1 MEPNPSTLLVPTKF
15 AQFAKSCASKAR
27 LPVEVQTYAR
37 LTATQLKRLQ
47 KECIILVADLEQFAQ
62 LAKQNTFSPDVGI
75 PGKALL
81 MTDREDWPSYPFL
94 LNRCFDIVAEDI
106 SQRTLAFKV
115 SRFIQDLKFD
125 SDYNT
130 LKDHDLKAAQDLNS
144 LNEIGMAL
152 STEKDLEG
160 LLDLIISRSR
170 EMTWADAGTLYLVEA
185 DPNLEEDPKDFLKDK
200 KMRFAVAQTES
211 RDVPFKSFTM
221 PINKASIQG
230 YVAITQRP
238 LNFADVYD
246 LDPSKEYKWGG
257 REFDALIKYRNMSM
271 LTVPMVNYRGE
282 TIGILQLINRKKSPG
297 LKLGEP
303 ETIPENLQP
312 FTDYD
317 EKVALSIASQASIA
331 IQNTQLVDSI
341 KGLFDGFIAASVR
354 AIEARDPTTG
364 GHSQRVATLTVALAE
379 QVDRSQAKKFKE
391 FRLTEE
397 TLQEIRYASLLHD
410 FGKIGVRENVLIK
423 AKKLFPHELQAIQDR
438 FNLIR
443 SKVQLKSAEKQVSL
457 FLKKSPVEAK
467 ALMESA
473 IAERE
478 QDLGAISEALEFIL
492 QCNEPTVLAQ
502 GGFDQ
507 LNEIAARN
515 FFQDNGEKIPF
526 LNEKELNSL
535 SVPKG
540 SLTVN
545 DRKEIESHV
554 THTYRFLSTIPWT
567 QELRNVP
574 EIAYAHHEKLDG
586 TGYPN
591 GLDASQIPIQAKMM
605 TIADI
610 FDALTAMDRPYKKAL
625 PAERALNILL
635 EEAKASHV
643 DTDLL
648 KLFIE
653 SEIYQLVF

>member
-1 MEPNPSTLLVPTKF
+1 
-15 AQFAKSCASKAR
+15 
-27 LPVEVQTYAR
+27 
-37 LTATQLKRLQ
+37 
-47 KECIILVADLEQFAQ
+47 
-62 LAKQNTFSPDVGI
+62 
-75 PGKALL
+75 
-81 MTDREDWPSYPFL
+81 
-94 LNRCFDIVAEDI
+94 
-106 SQRTLAFKV
+106 
-115 SRFIQDLKFD
+115 
-125 SDYNT
+125 
-130 LKDHDLKAAQDLNS
+130 
-144 LNEIGMAL
+144 
-152 STEKDLEG
+152 
-160 LLDLIISRSR
+160 
-170 EMTWADAGTLYLVEA
+170 
-185 DPNLEEDPKDFLKDK
+185 
-200 KMRFAVAQTES
+200 
-211 RDVPFKSFTM
+211 
-221 PINKASIQG
+221 
-230 YVAITQRP
+230 
-238 LNFADVYD
+238 
-246 LDPSKEYKWGG
+246 
-257 REFDALIKYRNMSM
+257 
-271 LTVPMVNYRGE
+271 
-282 TIGILQLINRKKSPG
+282 
-297 LKLGEP
+297 
-303 ETIPENLQP
+303 
-312 FTDYD
+312 
-317 EKVALSIASQASIA
+317 
-331 IQNTQLVDSI
+331 
-341 KGLFDGFIAASVR
+341 
-354 AIEARDPTTG
+354 
-364 GHSQRVATLTVALAE
+364 TLTVALAE
-379 QVDRSQAKKFKE
+379 QVDRSQAKKFIE

-410 FGKIGVRENVLIK
+410 FGKIGVRENVLVK

-438 FNLIR
+438 FNFIR
-443 SKVQLKSAEKQVSL
+443 CSVQLQSAEKQVSL
-457 FLKKSPVEAK
+457 FLKNSPEKAK

-473 IAERE
+473 LAERE
-478 QDLGAISEALEFIL
+478 QDLGVISEALEFIL
-492 QCNEPTVLAQ
+492 KCNEPTVLAQ

-507 LNEIAARN
+507 LNEIASRN

-625 PAERALNILL
+625 PPERALNILL